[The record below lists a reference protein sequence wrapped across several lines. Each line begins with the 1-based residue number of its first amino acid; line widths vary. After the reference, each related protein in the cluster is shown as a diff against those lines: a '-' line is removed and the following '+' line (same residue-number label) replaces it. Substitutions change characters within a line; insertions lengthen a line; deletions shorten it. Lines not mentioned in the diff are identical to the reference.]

1 MTGEQK
7 QQIYLLRKTGA
18 SFGDISAKLGLPRN
32 TVKTFCWRNG
42 LSDAEL
48 AAPQEN
54 KGYMGFCKNCGKQ
67 LDQQAKSRPKK
78 FCCDKCRLQWWTAN
92 SGQLNRKTLL
102 TLVCANCGAEFSCY
116 ASQKRRYC
124 GHGCYIAHRYHSE
137 GGATHDAD

>member
-18 SFGDISAKLGLPRN
+18 AFGDIAEKLGLPRN

-42 LSDAEL
+42 LSNAEL
-48 AAPQEN
+48 EKPQAN
-54 KGYMGFCKNCGKQ
+54 KGYMGFCKNCGKSLEQ
-67 LDQQAKSRPKK
+67 KNRSRPKK
-78 FCCDKCRLQWWTAN
+78 FCCDKCRSQWWTAN

-102 TLVCANCGAEFSCY
+102 TLVCANCGMDFSCY

-124 GHGCYIAHRYHSE
+124 GHSCYIAHRYHGK
-137 GGATHDAD
+137 GGDAHDAD